1 LNLRQKL
8 KLLQDRTSWNDSNQK
23 EEDDMYRKI
32 LVPLDGSKRAEKILP
47 HVEELAIRYKAK
59 VLFLQVV
66 EYKTINTPEGAF
78 INLSDQEFDQAKKQ
92 AETYIAGIQ
101 GEFRE
106 KNIES
111 RIHVTYGPV
120 VEGII
125 NMAALE
131 GVDLIALASHGRG
144 GLSRVFYGS
153 VAAGLLHRV
162 DRPLLI
168 IRSRDSK

>member
-1 LNLRQKL
+1 
-8 KLLQDRTSWNDSNQK
+8 
-23 EEDDMYRKI
+23 MYHKI

-47 HVEELAIRYKAK
+47 HVEELALRFKAK
-59 VLFLQVV
+59 VIFLNVI
-66 EYKTINTPEGAF
+66 EYKAVPAGEDQY
-78 INLSDQEFDQAKKQ
+78 INLSAQELDQVKKQ
-92 AETYIAGIQ
+92 AETYLSGIQ
-101 GEFRE
+101 KEFSG

-111 RIHVTYGPV
+111 QSGVIYGAV

-125 NMAALE
+125 NIAALE

-144 GLSRVFYGS
+144 GLARVFYGS

-168 IRSRDSK
+168 IRSRQTE

>member
-1 LNLRQKL
+1 
-8 KLLQDRTSWNDSNQK
+8 
-23 EEDDMYRKI
+23 MYHKI

-47 HVEELAIRYKAK
+47 HVEELALRFKAK
-59 VLFLQVV
+59 VIFLNVI
-66 EYKTINTPEGAF
+66 EYKIVPAGEDQY
-78 INLSDQEFDQAKKQ
+78 INLSAQELDKVKKQ
-92 AETYIAGIQ
+92 GEAYLAGIRK
-101 GEFRE
+101 EFSA

-111 RIHVTYGPV
+111 QSGVIYGAV

-125 NMAALE
+125 NIAALE

-144 GLSRVFYGS
+144 GLARVFYGS

-168 IRSRDSK
+168 IRSRQTE

>member
-1 LNLRQKL
+1 
-8 KLLQDRTSWNDSNQK
+8 
-23 EEDDMYRKI
+23 MYHKI

-47 HVEELAIRYKAK
+47 HVEELALRYKAK
-59 VLFLQVV
+59 VIFMHVI
-66 EYKTINTPEGAF
+66 EYKAVPTSEGAY
-78 INLSDQEFDQAKKQ
+78 INLTDKEFEQAKKQ
-92 AETYIAGIQ
+92 AATNLAGIQ

-111 RIHVTYGPV
+111 QSHVIYGSA

-125 NMAALE
+125 NIAAQE

-144 GLSRVFYGS
+144 GLARVFYGS

-168 IRSRDSK
+168 IRSRNTE

>member
-1 LNLRQKL
+1 
-8 KLLQDRTSWNDSNQK
+8 
-23 EEDDMYRKI
+23 MYHKI

-47 HVEELAIRYKAK
+47 HVEELALRFKAK
-59 VLFLQVV
+59 VIFLNVI
-66 EYKTINTPEGAF
+66 EYKIVPAGEDQY
-78 INLSDQEFDQAKKQ
+78 INLSAQELDKVKKQ
-92 AETYIAGIQ
+92 AEAYLSGIRK
-101 GEFRE
+101 EFSA

-111 RIHVTYGPV
+111 QSGVIYGAV

-125 NMAALE
+125 NIAALE

-144 GLSRVFYGS
+144 GLARVFYGS

-168 IRSRDSK
+168 IRSRQTE

>member
-1 LNLRQKL
+1 
-8 KLLQDRTSWNDSNQK
+8 
-23 EEDDMYRKI
+23 MYHKI

-47 HVEELAIRYKAK
+47 HVEELALRYKAK
-59 VLFLQVV
+59 ILFLQIIENKVV
-66 EYKTINTPEGAF
+66 PTTEGAY
-78 INLSDQEFDQAKKQ
+78 ICYTDQEFEQAKKQ
-92 AETYIAGIQ
+92 AETHLAGIQ

-111 RIHVTYGPV
+111 QTRVTFGPV

-125 NMAALE
+125 SMAAKE

-144 GLSRVFYGS
+144 GLARVFYGS

-168 IRSRDSK
+168 IRSLNTE

>member
-1 LNLRQKL
+1 
-8 KLLQDRTSWNDSNQK
+8 
-23 EEDDMYRKI
+23 MYHKI

-47 HVEELAIRYKAK
+47 HVEELAKRYKAK
-59 VLFLQVV
+59 VIFLQVV
-66 EYKTINTPEGAF
+66 EFKTIATTEGAF
-78 INLSDQEFDQAKKQ
+78 VNLSDQEFAQEKKQ
-92 AETYIAGIQ
+92 AETHLSGIQ

-111 RIHVTYGPV
+111 QSHVIYGPV

-125 NMAALE
+125 NIAAQE
-131 GVDLIALASHGRG
+131 GVNLIALASHGRG

-168 IRSRDSK
+168 IRSRETE